1 VLVNIKILIILR
13 DCFEMGTV
21 PKSKMDDIAKTE
33 AKLAKRNISK

>member
-1 VLVNIKILIILR
+1 
-13 DCFEMGTV
+13 MGTV